1 MDERIL
7 TDKKCELLFSS
18 KYDGDFTFAFDDIA
32 DYDLIEKKL
41 KLISKYTTKIPKFY
55 VLCGFDRA
63 DKYDADFWK
72 QDILDMMI
80 RIELLMN
87 YNCLPYIMRF
97 NKYIESPYQGVYKTV
112 AAWCN
117 QPSFCKKKSLREFGV
132 ISGVE
137 SARNRYITDFE
148 EICTEFTK
156 YMDMKW
162 Q

>member
-1 MDERIL
+1 M
-7 TDKKCELLFSS
+7 FSS

-32 DYDLIEKKL
+32 DYDLIEKRL
-41 KLISKYTTKIPKFY
+41 KLINKYTTKIPKFY

-63 DKYDADFWK
+63 DKYDTDFWK

-117 QPSFCKKKSLREFGV
+117 QPSFFKKKSLREFGV

-148 EICTEFTK
+148 EICPEFTK